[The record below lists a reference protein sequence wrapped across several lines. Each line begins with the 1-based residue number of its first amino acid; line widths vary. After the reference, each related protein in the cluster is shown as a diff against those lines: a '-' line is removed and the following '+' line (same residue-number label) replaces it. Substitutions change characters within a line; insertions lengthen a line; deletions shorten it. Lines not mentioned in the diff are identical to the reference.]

1 MATKCF
7 IAMPISTPDP
17 WAKQLNDNEH
27 FYHVLEYLF
36 KPALAKGGYDAVSPI
51 STGSELIHAEIIR
64 NLEVCDLVLC
74 DISAL
79 NPNVFFELGIRTSLN
94 KPVVMVKD
102 NLTPSI
108 PFDTGSINTYTY
120 DANLQA
126 WSIGAEIAK
135 LAEHISTS
143 EEKSQGSNPLWRY
156 FGLKQ
161 LAEPAQID
169 NPEEAKLD
177 LLIAELSELRRMVSS
192 TLSNTLINIPLAGQG
207 LGSSYFPDG
216 ITYYG
221 MDATPMLTGSYGM
234 IGSTPIAL
242 TSSSSGSIPSLS
254 PIDEASREQQDFAK
268 QAKAIAAPEGAVLV
282 IDGCDP
288 TTGKVILNCQKW
300 PISAQALRRIAEV
313 GLNLNVGYE
322 LRP

>member
-1 MATKCF
+1 MATRCF
-7 IAMPISTPDP
+7 IAMPISTPEP
-17 WAKQLNDNEH
+17 WAKQLNDTEH

-36 KPALAKGGYDAVSPI
+36 KPALTKGGYDAVSPI

-64 NLEVCDLVLC
+64 NLEECDLVLC

-108 PFDTGSINTYTY
+108 PFDTGSINTHTY
-120 DANLQA
+120 NANLQA
-126 WSIGAEIAK
+126 WSINAEIAK

-161 LAEPAQID
+161 LAEPARID

-177 LLIAELSELRRMVSS
+177 LLMTEVSELRRMVSS
-192 TLSNTLINIPLAGQG
+192 ALPKTYINIPIAG
-207 LGSSYFPDG
+207 GSIPDG
-216 ITYYG
+216 ATYYG
-221 MDATPMLTGSYGM
+221 M
-234 IGSTPIAL
+234 GSTTFAGPYNGGVWE
-242 TSSSSGSIPSLS
+242 SQDFNNKSNLS
-254 PIDEASREQQDFAK
+254 PIDDAPPERQDFAK
-268 QAKAIAAPEGAVLV
+268 QARAIAAPEGAVLL
-282 IDGCDP
+282 IDGYDS
-288 TTGKVILNCQKW
+288 TTGKVILSCQKW
-300 PISAQALRRIAEV
+300 PLSAQTVRRIAEA
-313 GLNLNVGYE
+313 GLNLNVEYE